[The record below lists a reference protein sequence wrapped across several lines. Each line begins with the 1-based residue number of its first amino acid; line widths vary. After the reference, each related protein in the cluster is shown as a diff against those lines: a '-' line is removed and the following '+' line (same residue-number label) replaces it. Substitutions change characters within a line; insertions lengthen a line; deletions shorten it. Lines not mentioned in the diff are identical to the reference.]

1 MITPMKKYSFLVYHN
16 DYREFLSSL
25 GELGVLH
32 VIESKGDDRE
42 ESLREDEK
50 EIEHIDKALDILNTG
65 EENDV
70 NINKGKAA
78 DADPD
83 HAKIL
88 IGTIEDI
95 GRSINKLEKQADS
108 IRKEIHRA
116 LPWGE
121 YTGEDMEKL
130 RATGYIPDFYYCTT
144 SRFDPQWEEKYN
156 LLPVTE
162 QDGKIYFMILRE
174 EFETVE
180 IDADKVD
187 PGEKVPHELREELDV
202 VEKELKEKFQKL
214 EELKKSAGTALL
226 NYRKQL
232 ENNIGFKEV
241 YLETQKTS
249 EDKLMILEGWVP
261 EEAEEKLQ
269 AYLEKE
275 EIVSVSN
282 SPAEDDRPPVKLK
295 NTRFARLFEP
305 ISELFDLPAYN
316 ELDLT
321 PFFAPFFMLFFGFC
335 LGDAGY
341 GVFFILFA
349 GILKLK
355 ADKKFKPI
363 LSLAQY
369 FGVATIIFGLLSGTF
384 FGINLID
391 SGYTITDSSIER
403 LKQADVSPHLISGV
417 EDMKDIY
424 YENRSEFLEAAEK
437 NTGQETVASYEAE
450 LLKHAEAGIPFI
462 RSFRHLMQEPLSM
475 FYLAMIIGGM
485 QILFGIFV
493 KILNITRRRGF
504 KYALSTVGW
513 LLLIITLIIYY
524 SGIVDQSSMKYPFY
538 GLLGLS
544 GIFIFLL
551 NNPDINIFKRLG
563 SGLWDSY
570 GMVTGLFG
578 DILSYIRLFALG
590 ISSAILG
597 FVFNDISL
605 QLLNIPYIG
614 WLFFLIILLAGHSI
628 NIFLASLG
636 GFIHPMRLT
645 FVEFYKN
652 ADFKGGGKKYKP
664 FIINN

>member
-1 MITPMKKYSFLVYHN
+1 MKKYSFLVYHN
-16 DYREFLSSL
+16 DYREFLSKL

-42 ESLREDEK
+42 ESLREYRKD
-50 EIEHIDKALDILNTG
+50 IEVIDKALGILNISKEKISKGDTG
-65 EENDV
+65 D
-70 NINKGKAA
+70 AA
-78 DADPD
+78 DAEPD
-83 HAKIL
+83 HAKSL
-88 IGTIEDI
+88 IRLIEETGDNI
-95 GRSINKLEKQADS
+95 SRLEKQADK
-108 IRKEIHRA
+108 IRREINKV

-121 YTGEDMEKL
+121 YTGEDIAKL
-130 RATGYIPDFYYCTT
+130 KATGYIPEFYHCKT
-144 SRFDPQWEEKYN
+144 SKYDPRWEEEYN
-156 LLPVTE
+156 LFHITE
-162 QDGKIYFMILRE
+162 QDGKVYFLVLSKE
-174 EFETVE
+174 DEKVD
-180 IDADKVD
+180 IDADKAD
-187 PGEKVPHELREELDV
+187 PGELAPHELREELQA
-202 VEKELKEKFQKL
+202 VEKECKEEKQKL
-214 EELKKSAGTALL
+214 EELKKSAVPVLL
-226 NYRKQL
+226 NYRRQL
-232 ENNIGFKEV
+232 ENNIRFREV
-241 YLETQKTS
+241 YLETHKAS
-249 EDKLMILEGWVP
+249 DDKLMILEGWVP
-261 EEAEEKLQ
+261 EEAEEKVQ
-269 AYLEKE
+269 TFIKDNDV
-275 EIVSVSN
+275 VSVAN
-282 SPAEDDRPPVKLK
+282 SPSEEDRPPVKLK
-295 NTRFARLFEP
+295 NTRFSRLFEP

-321 PFFAPFFMLFFGFC
+321 PYFAPFFMLFFGFC

-349 GILKLK
+349 GLLKLK
-355 ADKKFKPI
+355 ADKRFKPL

-403 LKQADVSPHLISGV
+403 LKEADIPGNVITGV
-417 EDMKDIY
+417 ENMKDVY
-424 YENRSEFLEAAEK
+424 YESRSEFLEAAK
-437 NTGQETVASYEAE
+437 KSTGQEAVNSYEAE
-450 LLKHAEAGIPFI
+450 LLKQAEAGIPFI

-475 FYLAMIIGGM
+475 FYLAIIIGGM

-493 KILNITRRRGF
+493 KIMNITRRQGF
-504 KYALSTVGW
+504 RYALSTVGW

-524 SGIVDQSSMKYPFY
+524 SGLVEKDSVKYPFY
-538 GLLGLS
+538 GLLTLS
-544 GIFIFLL
+544 GILIFLL
-551 NNPDINIFKRLG
+551 NKPGVNIFSRIG
-563 SGLWDSY
+563 SGIWDSY

-578 DILSYIRLFALG
+578 DLLSYIRLFALG